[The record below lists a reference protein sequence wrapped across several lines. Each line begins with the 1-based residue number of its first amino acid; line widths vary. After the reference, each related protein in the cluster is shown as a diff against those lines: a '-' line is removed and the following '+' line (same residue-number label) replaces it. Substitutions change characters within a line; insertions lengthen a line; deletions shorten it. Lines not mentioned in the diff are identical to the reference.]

1 MDWMLAI
8 TFDTIVMSAIACLI
22 IREAMILA
30 LPDSIA
36 GPGAPSSTRP
46 GAEIAP
52 LRAGQVL
59 RPSTSSTKAARLS
72 GAISTAARRMRSGLR
87 SGRAVSTRSDQT

>member
-8 TFDTIVMSAIACLI
+8 TFDTIVMSAITCLI

-36 GPGAPSSTRP
+36 GPGGSF
-46 GAEIAP
+46 ID
-52 LRAGQVL
+52 
-59 RPSTSSTKAARLS
+59 TKK
-72 GAISTAARRMRSGLR
+72 G
-87 SGRAVSTRSDQT
+87 